1 MAGACAQCL
10 PDWYADSFVLGAS
23 NPTGLRYKA
32 TYVTEHMAH
41 GDVWAFS
48 ETHLSSKDVVAF
60 NAGLKFAQSLLGG
73 FPASIGNE
81 AGSWRGVG
89 VLSKTP
95 VRQIPNSW
103 PIEIRTSARALAFT
117 TLIDEV
123 WLTGGVVYGEPD
135 SHSYPSRLTHNE
147 ALLQAVI
154 ESVGF
159 LSMGPRFIA
168 GDWNVS
174 FDELPAFGTLTSLGF
189 RDLQDLAYERWG
201 VVPQPTCKSRT
212 RKDFCFISPELQ
224 CLLEQVT
231 VVDDMWPD
239 HAVLQGHFHRLGS
252 SVPRDVW
259 RMPAEFPWPRQWEVP
274 QDLWSSSCLDPDTR
288 YQEVWRSIELSAVA
302 SLPFP
307 VGKHMLGRACTV
319 STTAV
324 KSGKY
329 APVRVGRRGDFQPQF
344 HGCSFRHAQWVR
356 QARRLQAFVRSFS
369 NGSSVTAYGVQVWAA
384 ILRAPGF
391 HGGFPDWWLTCSNKV
406 HGAPRC
412 LPLFPPDA
420 TQAQCIFETISIQVR
435 LLEAQLRSSST
446 QYARMRR
453 AGTQTLSSE
462 T

>member
-1 MAGACAQCL
+1 MHCGGVSDMMCGLGRALL
-10 PDWYADSFVLGAS
+10 PFFNFVWGLALALMQVRIDLSAKNRLVWLVLALSVCRIGEASHPGPDADSFVLGAS
-23 NPTGLRYKA
+23 NPTGLRCKA

-60 NAGLKFAQSLLGG
+60 NAGLKFAQSPFQPLLGG

-159 LSMGPRFIA
+159 LFMGPRFIA

-259 RMPAEFPWPRQWEVP
+259 RMPAERFRRICGV
-274 QDLWSSSCLDPDTR
+274 
-288 YQEVWRSIELSAVA
+288 VAV
-302 SLPFP
+302 
-307 VGKHMLGRACTV
+307 
-319 STTAV
+319 
-324 KSGKY
+324 
-329 APVRVGRRGDFQPQF
+329 
-344 HGCSFRHAQWVR
+344 
-356 QARRLQAFVRSFS
+356 
-369 NGSSVTAYGVQVWAA
+369 
-384 ILRAPGF
+384 
-391 HGGFPDWWLTCSNKV
+391 
-406 HGAPRC
+406 
-412 LPLFPPDA
+412 
-420 TQAQCIFETISIQVR
+420 
-435 LLEAQLRSSST
+435 
-446 QYARMRR
+446 
-453 AGTQTLSSE
+453 
-462 T
+462 